1 MTTALRPPVPVPSP
15 ETPLMEAVDLSV
27 HASGK
32 LILHRLNFEVR
43 PGEVLAI
50 VGASGSGKSTLL
62 RHLMG
67 LSTPVSGHINYHG
80 VCLHSGDPQAMA
92 AQRRKLGVMFQN
104 GALWSSMSVGDN
116 IALPL
121 RLLAGLPADECAH
134 RARHKLA
141 LVGLTDAHDVMPAA
155 LSGGMRKRAAL
166 ARALALDPDL
176 LLLDEP
182 GSGLDP
188 VSAAQL
194 DGLIGHL
201 QHDLGTTIVMVTH
214 DMHSVFSV
222 ADRMLFIDEHDRTM
236 TALAPP
242 KDLLVSGPERVRTF
256 LQYGRPA

>member
-1 MTTALRPPVPVPSP
+1 MQ
-15 ETPLMEAVDLSV
+15 AVDLSV

-32 LILHRLNFEVR
+32 LILHCLNFEVR
-43 PGEVLAI
+43 RGEVLAI

-67 LSTPVSGHINYHG
+67 LATPASGHIDYHG
-80 VCLHSGDPQAMA
+80 VRLHSSDAHAMA
-92 AQRRKLGVMFQN
+92 EQRRKLGVMFQN

-121 RLLAGLPADECAH
+121 RLLAGLPADECAR
-134 RARHKLA
+134 RARHKLS

-194 DGLIGHL
+194 DGLIEHL

-222 ADRMLFIDEHDRTM
+222 ADRMLFIDENDRTM

-242 KDLLVSGPERVRTF
+242 NDLLAWGPERVRTF